1 MRAVGD
7 CLRGLHPGRGA
18 LNEPPL
24 SASEGASKGER
35 TTDRAAVVSD
45 SHRRPAMPVDLY
57 FTTGSPP
64 CTFVRVLAKKLGVPL
79 TPHKI
84 DLMAKEQLKPE
95 FVKLNPQHT
104 VPTINDNGFVLWESR
119 AIAMYLLDK
128 YAPDSP
134 LYPKDIQKRALV
146 NRLVFFESGSFYQAQ
161 MGYFR
166 PRWFKGQEP
175 GGDLKETYDKAL
187 ANAVTLLGDNQFLAG
202 DTLTL
207 ADVGL
212 VCSLGIAIEGAEYEG
227 MDQFPKLIEYYG
239 RVKAAL
245 PEYDEEAAEPVG
257 LIRQMIARAKSG
269 QKVHGPP
276 TDSK

>member
-1 MRAVGD
+1 MTI
-7 CLRGLHPGRGA
+7 
-18 LNEPPL
+18 E
-24 SASEGASKGER
+24 
-35 TTDRAAVVSD
+35 
-45 SHRRPAMPVDLY
+45 LY
-57 FTTGSPP
+57 HTSGSPP
-64 CTFVRVLAKKLGVPL
+64 CTYVRVVAKKLGIQL
-79 TPHKI
+79 DEHKI

-119 AIAMYLLDK
+119 AIALYLLDK

-134 LYPKDIQKRALV
+134 LYPKDVQKRALV

-166 PRWFKGQEP
+166 PRWFKGQDP
-175 GGDLKETYDKAL
+175 GAELKETYDKAL
-187 ANAVTLLGDNQFLAG
+187 ASAVTLLGDNQFLAG

-207 ADVGL
+207 ADIGL

-239 RVKAAL
+239 RVKSAL
-245 PEYDEEAAEPVG
+245 PEYEEVAAEPIG
-257 LIRQMIARAKSG
+257 LIRMMISRAKSG
-269 QKVHGPP
+269 QRAHAPV
-276 TDSK
+276 DSK